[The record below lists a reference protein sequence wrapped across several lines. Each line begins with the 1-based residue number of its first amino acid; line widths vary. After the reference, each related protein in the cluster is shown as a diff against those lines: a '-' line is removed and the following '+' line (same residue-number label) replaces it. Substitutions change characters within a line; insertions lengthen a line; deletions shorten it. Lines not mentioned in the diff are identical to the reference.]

1 MVGNVTFEDF
11 LLLTARFVTV
21 GGRSGYQ
28 NRKLYIESNLL
39 RLIAQEI
46 NGKHCGRRQLYFV
59 YNKAKGPLRVEACHA
74 HFKWQ

>member
-11 LLLTARFVTV
+11 LLLTARFITV

-28 NRKLYIESNLL
+28 NRKLYIESNLP

-46 NGKHCGRRQLYFV
+46 NGETLQVIAVCISFYGAEFLV
-59 YNKAKGPLRVEACHA
+59 V
-74 HFKWQ
+74 